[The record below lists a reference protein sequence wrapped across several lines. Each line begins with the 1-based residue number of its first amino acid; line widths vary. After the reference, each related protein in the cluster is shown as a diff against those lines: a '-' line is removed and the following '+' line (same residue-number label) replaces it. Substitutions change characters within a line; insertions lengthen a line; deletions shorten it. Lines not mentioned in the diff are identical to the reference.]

1 MNPEWWTWVVGGIAL
16 ILAELAIPSFFI
28 VWFGLG
34 ALLVADDV
42 KALPVSQLQQ
52 LLASKGAM
60 ARVIAPRVG
69 SVTADDGKT
78 EIAVDASMEG
88 EPGFLFDAV
97 VLPQGDAAIDILMDD
112 PNVLDFVK
120 NIYRHGKTIVAFS
133 GQHRLLE
140 QAGVSPSLPV
150 QTQAS

>member
-1 MNPEWWTWVVGGIAL
+1 M
-16 ILAELAIPSFFI
+16 
-28 VWFGLG
+28 
-34 ALLVADDV
+34 
-42 KALPVSQLQQ
+42 
-52 LLASKGAM
+52 
-60 ARVIAPRVG
+60 VG
-69 SVTADDGKT
+69 SGTAEDGKT
-78 EIAVDASMEG
+78 EIAVDASMGG

-140 QAGVSPSLPV
+140 LAGVSPSLPDASADPGIV
-150 QTQAS
+150 IVPNDPKKAFGKIEQAIARHTHPERELARLS